1 MFVMIAL
8 RNLEKSTKSE
18 TVRSVVVEV
27 LCVLDG
33 KLERH
38 TQPTSSRGTI
48 SHTIRTVELMQF
60 V

>member
-1 MFVMIAL
+1 VFLMA
-8 RNLEKSTKSE
+8 NWNDTHSE

>member
-38 TQPTSSRGTI
+38 TQ
-48 SHTIRTVELMQF
+48 
-60 V
+60 